1 MNQCSS
7 TDYVKG
13 GGIYPN
19 LLDAHPLFQID
30 GNFGATAGI
39 AEMLIQSH
47 AGELT
52 LLPALPDVWSTGS
65 VNGLRARGGFYP
77 SWLKNALKPAAGQVI
92 CQRDGFP
99 TGGTPGFLAGRCFCQ
114 RDNKNFQRDGDFFQR
129 GGKIFSRT
137 AKKLSRASRSALF
150 QEFLVRSNY
159 FCG

>member
-65 VNGLRARGGFYP
+65 VNGLRARGGYEVDMA
-77 SWLKNALKPAAGQVI
+77 WKN
-92 CQRDGFP
+92 
-99 TGGTPGFLAGRCFCQ
+99 
-114 RDNKNFQRDGDFFQR
+114 
-129 GGKIFSRT
+129 GKVVNYRIASENGAFVNVR
-137 AKKLSRASRSALF
+137 ANGKVKKTKVEKL
-150 QEFLVRSNY
+150 
-159 FCG
+159 

>member
-1 MNQCSS
+1 MFALTAKLKRPRWRNYKSL
-7 TDYVKG
+7 
-13 GGIYPN
+13 I
-19 LLDAHPLFQID
+19 PLFPDSLNDKIE
-30 GNFGATAGI
+30 I
-39 AEMLIQSH
+39 ARN
-47 AGELT
+47 A
-52 LLPALPDVWSTGS
+52 P
-65 VNGLRARGGFYP
+65 LRAVSCVAGNMGKWLERQSGFNP
-77 SWLKNALKPAAGQVI
+77 SWLKNVLKPAAGQVI

-114 RDNKNFQRDGDFFQR
+114 RDGKNFQRDGDFFQR